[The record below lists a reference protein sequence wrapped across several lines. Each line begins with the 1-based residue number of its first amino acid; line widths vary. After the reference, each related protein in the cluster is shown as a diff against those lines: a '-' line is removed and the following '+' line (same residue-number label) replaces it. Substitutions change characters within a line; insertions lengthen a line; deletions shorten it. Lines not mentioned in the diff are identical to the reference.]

1 MNLQKIFWF
10 IKFLNKFSLVKRYHY
25 VNGED
30 RLENDTEHSYHLTML
45 AWYIIDSYKLNL
57 DKNLVIKYALV
68 HDLVE
73 TYAWDTF
80 IYEQDKNIKESK
92 SQREHNAMVKIGN
105 EFMEFND
112 MNYFIESYEKKEDI
126 ESKFVYALDKIMDP
140 LKSYIDGGRLWK
152 NVDLTKVI
160 ITIEMLRENKDH
172 KIKQYPDL
180 YNLWLEFIQ
189 ILENNRKDLFLK

>member
-1 MNLQKIFWF
+1 MDLQKIFWF

-25 VNGED
+25 VNCED

-45 AWYIIDSYKLNL
+45 AWYIVDSYRLNL
-57 DKNLVIKYALV
+57 NKDLIIKYALI

-92 SQREHNAMVKIGN
+92 SQREHDAMIKIN
-105 EFMEFND
+105 KEFYEFDD
-112 MNYFIESYEKKEDI
+112 MNHLIQKYEKREDL

-140 LKSYIDGGRLWK
+140 IKTFIDGWRLWK
-152 NVDLTKVI
+152 NIDLTKVI
-160 ITIEMLRENKDH
+160 ITIEMLRENKDN

-180 YNLWLEFIQ
+180 YKLWLDFIE
-189 ILENNRKDLFLK
+189 ILETNRKDLFLK